1 MFTPWTNL
9 NAPWLNARTVAC
21 PEFMPQPKKAQGDA
35 YQEEL
40 KLRVMRVLEENPEA
54 TQREIANELGVSLGG
69 VNYCIKALVD
79 MGLVKLN
86 NFAKSNRKMGYAYI
100 LTPDGISEKA
110 KITARFLKRKMAEYE
125 LLQQEIRLLESEVGE
140 LNGAKASSSRQDE
153 VEG

>member
-1 MFTPWTNL
+1 
-9 NAPWLNARTVAC
+9 
-21 PEFMPQPKKAQGDA
+21 
-35 YQEEL
+35 
-40 KLRVMRVLEENPEA
+40 MRVLEDSPEA

-86 NFAKSNRKMGYAYI
+86 NFAKSNRKVGYAYI

-125 LLQQEIRLLESEVGE
+125 QLKNEIDRLKAEVDSVK
-140 LNGAKASSSRQDE
+140 NR
-153 VEG
+153 

>member
-1 MFTPWTNL
+1 MNKLERALAYP
-9 NAPWLNARTVAC
+9 R
-21 PEFMPQPKKAQGDA
+21 FMPQPKKNQDNT

-40 KLRVMRVLEENPEA
+40 RLRVMRVLEENPET

-69 VNYCIKALVD
+69 VNYCIKALLD

-100 LTPDGISEKA
+100 LTADGIVEKA

-125 LLQQEIRLLESEVGE
+125 QLKNEIDQLKAEVNEST
-140 LNGAKASSSRQDE
+140 
-153 VEG
+153 